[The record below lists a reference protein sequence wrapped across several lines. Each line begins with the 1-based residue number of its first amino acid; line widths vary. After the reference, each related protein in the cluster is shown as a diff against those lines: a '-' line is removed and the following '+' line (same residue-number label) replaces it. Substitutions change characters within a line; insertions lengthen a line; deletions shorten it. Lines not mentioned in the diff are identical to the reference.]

1 MRDSEFTFLGQ
12 SAEKITAVIGIILL
26 IWGIFV
32 SIISDSQS
40 FTSYIPSLLGL
51 LLFLCA
57 ILAILLENKKSLF
70 MHIAVIFGLITFL
83 GGADVF
89 RSITSGSFMTKS
101 LWADLSKILLLICGG
116 FHIYIC
122 VQSFRYVRM
131 HRKSE
136 HS

>member
-1 MRDSEFTFLGQ
+1 MTDGEFTFLGQ
-12 SAEKITAVIGIILL
+12 SAERITVIIGIILV

-32 SIISDSQS
+32 SGISDSQS
-40 FTSYIPSLLGL
+40 FTSYIPSFLGL
-51 LLFLCA
+51 PLLLCGL
-57 ILAILLENKKSLF
+57 LAILFMNKRSLF

-83 GGADVF
+83 AGTDVF
-89 RSITSGSFMTKS
+89 RSITSDSFLTKS

-131 HRKSE
+131 HRKSG

>member
-12 SAEKITAVIGIILL
+12 SAEKITAVIGLILL

-51 LLFLCA
+51 LLVLCA
-57 ILAILLENKKSLF
+57 LLAIFFENKKSLF

-89 RSITSGSFMTKS
+89 RSITSDTFLAKS
-101 LWADLSKILLLICGG
+101 LWADLSKILLLVCGG
-116 FHIYIC
+116 FHTYVC
-122 VQSFRYVRM
+122 VQSFRFVRKN
-131 HRKSE
+131 RDNPYS
-136 HS
+136 

>member
-1 MRDSEFTFLGQ
+1 MTDSEFTFLGQ
-12 SAEKITAVIGIILL
+12 SAEKITAVIGIILV
-26 IWGIFV
+26 IWGIIV
-32 SIISDSQS
+32 SGISDSQS
-40 FTSYIPSLLGL
+40 FTSYIPSFLGL
-51 LLFLCA
+51 LLLLCGL
-57 ILAILLENKKSLF
+57 LAILFTNKRSLF

-89 RSITSGSFMTKS
+89 RSITSDTFLANS

-116 FHIYIC
+116 FHTYIC